1 MSNQKE
7 SESPTHRVRLSQ
19 FVKYSTVLA
28 ILLLAFL
35 LPVANVQA
43 AVNQNFDGLPAGSNA
58 AAFNTADVQ
67 WVTAAGVSTI
77 DLSAFLADPNFVAN
91 QLYNFEATNTMTINF
106 LTRAQ
111 NSYDFYFAIQDATG
125 PTTAAAF
132 TVQGYF
138 GAALVFTNT
147 YNGFPDVAGNP
158 TYEGHAV
165 NAAAPD
171 FDRLVLTAVNV
182 ERWGIDTF
190 LTTDAPVSV
199 TVTESGGAT
208 NITEGGATDTYT
220 VVLDS
225 QPVANVTIT
234 VTPDAQCTALPS
246 PLTFTTANWN
256 VAQTVTVTAVDDA
269 VVEGAHNC
277 AITHTATSADV
288 GYNGLAVAG
297 VTAAVTD
304 NDVAGVTVTES
315 GGTTNIT
322 EGGATDTY
330 TVVLN
335 TIPAANVTIT
345 VTPDAQCTALPSP
358 LTFTA
363 GNWNVAQTVTV
374 TAVDDAVIEGAH
386 NCVITQTAA
395 SGDANYNG
403 LAVAGVTA
411 AVTDN
416 DVAGVTVTESGGT
429 TDITEGGVTD
439 TYTVVLNTIPAANVA
454 ITVTPD
460 AQCTALPSPLTF
472 TAGNW
477 NVAQTVTVTAVDDL
491 AAEGAHNCVI
501 TQTAAS
507 GDANYNGLAVA
518 GVTAAVTDNDV
529 AGVTVTESGGTTNI
543 TEGGATDTYTVV
555 LNTIPAANVTI
566 TVTPDAQCTALP
578 SPLTFTAGNWNVAQ
592 TVTVTAVDDLAA
604 EGAHNCVITHAAAS
618 GDANY
623 NGVAVAG
630 VTAAVTDNDVAG
642 VTVTESGGT
651 TDIAEGGVTDTYT
664 VVLNTMPTGNVTI
677 NVTPDAQC
685 TALPSP
691 LTFTAGN
698 WNVAQTVTVTAVD
711 DAANE
716 GLHTCVITHAVAGGS
731 AAEYLAAVIADVT
744 ANVTDNDAPGVTVS
758 AAAVT
763 VVEGGATGNYTLTL
777 NTAPAGD
784 VEVTITPDAQCVVT
798 SANPVIFT
806 APNQGPLTVTV
817 QAVDDAVVEG
827 AHTCTVSHAITTS
840 ADANYPT
847 TMVINNKVVNV
858 TDNDGTAGTSSG
870 IEVAG
875 PPPATRCTDV
885 NFEDPGKIRSH
896 FTNDADRPGLGCRLI
911 ATGGSYM
918 YWLGGPITNAGNIG
932 AQNVLNLGLVA
943 AVDVFSTTGVT
954 GFAGDVNIC
963 LLGSGYIIYM
973 NASGAPRQPQ
983 LWSAWTTD
991 AFPGYTCT
999 TLYAPGTVVLVA
1011 NAPTQ

>member
-7 SESPTHRVRLSQ
+7 SESPTHRVHLSP

-28 ILLLAFL
+28 FLMLAFL
-35 LPVANVQA
+35 MPVANVQA
-43 AVNQNFDGLPAGSNA
+43 LANESFDGQPVGTAA
-58 AAFNTADVQ
+58 AAFNNANVTWTGAGMITADYS
-67 WVTAAGVSTI
+67 AALGLPFAGFQLWNQDNAAFLTLTI
-77 DLSAFLADPNFVAN
+77 DFAVP
-91 QLYNFEATNTMTINF
+91 
-106 LTRAQ
+106 Q
-111 NSYDFYFAIQDATG
+111 NGYDFDYALRYTG
-125 PTTAAAF
+125 GLT
-132 TVQGYF
+132 
-138 GAALVFTNT
+138 
-147 YNGFPDVAGNP
+147 
-158 TYEGHAV
+158 V
-165 NAAAPD
+165 NASLYVRAYYSGVEVDYIEHGPSDGEWIHVAHASYPGTIVYD
-171 FDRLVLTAVNV
+171 QLVLTLGGNADA
-182 ERWGIDTF
+182 WLIDNF
-190 LTTDAPVSV
+190 VTTDAPIGV
-199 TVTESGGAT
+199 TVTESGGTT
-208 NITEGGATDTYT
+208 NIAEGGATDTYT

-225 QPVANVTIT
+225 QPIADVTIN
-234 VTPDAQCTALPS
+234 VTPDAQCTVSNPT
-246 PLTFTTANWN
+246 LTFTTANWN
-256 VAQTVTVTAVDDA
+256 VAQTITVTAVDDA
-269 VVEGAHNC
+269 VAEGAHNC
-277 AITHTATSADV
+277 AITHTATSADL

-297 VTAAVTD
+297 VTAAITD
-304 NDVAGVTVTES
+304 NDTAGVTVTES
-315 GGTTNIT
+315 GGTTNIA

-330 TVVLN
+330 TVVL
-335 TIPAANVTIT
+335 TSQPTANVTIT
-345 VTPDAQCTALPSP
+345 VTPDAQCTVATVP

-374 TAVDDAVIEGAH
+374 TAVDDVVVEGAH

-403 LAVAGVTA
+403 IAVAGVTA
-411 AVTDN
+411 AITDN
-416 DVAGVTVTESGGT
+416 DIAGVTITESGGT
-429 TDITEGGVTD
+429 TDITEGGATD
-439 TYTVVLNTIPAANVA
+439 TYTVVLNTMPAANVT

-460 AQCTALPSPLTF
+460 AQCTVATVPLTF

-477 NVAQTVTVTAVDDL
+477 NIAQTVTVTAVDDL
-491 AAEGAHNCVI
+491 AAEGVHNCVI
-501 TQTAAS
+501 TQT
-507 GDANYNGLAVA
+507 
-518 GVTAAVTDNDV
+518 
-529 AGVTVTESGGTTNI
+529 
-543 TEGGATDTYTVV
+543 
-555 LNTIPAANVTI
+555 
-566 TVTPDAQCTALP
+566 
-578 SPLTFTAGNWNVAQ
+578 
-592 TVTVTAVDDLAA
+592 
-604 EGAHNCVITHAAAS
+604 AAS

-630 VTAAVTDNDVAG
+630 VTAAITDNDVAG

-651 TDIAEGGVTDTYT
+651 TDIAEGGATDTYT

-711 DAANE
+711 DGANE
-716 GLHTCVITHAVAGGS
+716 GAHTCTVSHAVAGGS
-731 AAEYLAAVIADVT
+731 AAEYLAVVIANVT

-777 NTAPAGD
+777 NTAPTGD
-784 VEVTITPDAQCVVT
+784 VEITLTPDAQCVVT

-817 QAVDDAVVEG
+817 QAVDDAAVEG

-858 TDNDGTAGTSSG
+858 TDNDGTAGTSTG

-911 ATGGSYM
+911 AAGGSYM
-918 YWLGGPITNAGNIG
+918 YWLGSPITNAGNIG

-963 LLGSGYIIYM
+963 LQGSGYIIYM

-991 AFPGYTCT
+991 TFPGYTCT